1 MGKFVWSLL
10 RTCITSAT
18 MNSLLHLFTLA
29 ALLATVRTD
38 FAAQLAAFVN
48 ETPTGYTV
56 TEMGRGGQNCHCR
69 VAASSSSSASS
80 SVFTTTTGAASSV
93 AVTTAADTT
102 TTNPGTTAADSSAF
116 ADYATS
122 SLLTA
127 GR

>member
-10 RTCITSAT
+10 RTCITTAA

-56 TEMGRGGQNCHCR
+56 SEMVRGGQNCHCR
-69 VAASSSSSASS
+69 VAASSSSSS